1 MFMSLADLF
10 KGGANP
16 EEVTIKVMAALS
28 RKVRCFV
35 CNLDFGSVSDGA
47 TIC

>member
-28 RKVRCFV
+28 RKVRGFV
-35 CNLDFGSVSDGA
+35 CNLDFGSVLDGA